1 MRRARFRGNILL
13 NDSILI
19 GCIYRSPN
27 SSNEN
32 TKKMYDLLSNDYIK
46 TFKKVCI
53 VVDFNISSI
62 KWDVDY
68 GLWMWVWTGIQD
80 NALVGCIRGATL
92 IQLGAI
98 QVLRNARGCGGEG
111 GGGGGGVTQRYVA
124 LHGGGGCWY

>member
-1 MRRARFRGNILL
+1 
-13 NDSILI
+13 
-19 GCIYRSPN
+19 
-27 SSNEN
+27 
-32 TKKMYDLLSNDYIK
+32 MYDLLSNDYIK

-98 QVLRNARGCGGEG
+98 QVLRNARGVG
-111 GGGGGGVTQRYVA
+111 GGGGGGVCDPA
-124 LHGGGGCWY
+124 LRSVTWGWGGVGISVT

>member
-1 MRRARFRGNILL
+1 MRRARFRGKILQ

-27 SSNEN
+27 SSNEKN
-32 TKKMYDLLSNDYIK
+32 IYMYDLLSNVYIK

-62 KWDVDY
+62 KWD
-68 GLWMWVWTGIQD
+68 GVWTGIQD
-80 NALVGCIRGATL
+80 NALGGCIRGATL

-98 QVLRNARGCGGEG
+98 QVLRNARG
-111 GGGGGGVTQRYVA
+111 GGGGVGPSVT
-124 LHGGGGCWY
+124 